1 MNRKEKALQKLLIV
15 LVIIQFG
22 VIIFINLTKTKQML
36 GYDSSLAIRHAVE
49 MWKNGL
55 YLKDFQYFSTMEI
68 DNVAFFAAPIYIL
81 TGKLNVSIAIIHIV
95 FYIIIAGILYDICR
109 NTQGKKINYLLA
121 ILLFFTPFSFGELE
135 WANLIYLMVGQYEF
149 RIIVLLL

>member
-49 MWKNGL
+49 MWKNG
-55 YLKDFQYFSTMEI
+55 I
-68 DNVAFFAAPIYIL
+68 
-81 TGKLNVSIAIIHIV
+81 
-95 FYIIIAGILYDICR
+95 
-109 NTQGKKINYLLA
+109 
-121 ILLFFTPFSFGELE
+121 
-135 WANLIYLMVGQYEF
+135 
-149 RIIVLLL
+149 